1 MIEFNLGYLIGVILM
16 YFLSFIGG
24 DPIYAVIGAI
34 LGVILSE
41 IVSRLVPL
49 EVKKKWVWKKA
60 RN

>member
-1 MIEFNLGYLIGVILM
+1 MIEFNFGYLIGVILM
-16 YFLSFIGG
+16 YLLSFIGG

-49 EVKKKWVWKKA
+49 EVKKK
-60 RN
+60 